1 MGIRLWGHIS
11 FKALI
16 RYDKHIFLDIPC
28 TFREENKDMAQ
39 TRKLDGFSKGFQNL
53 QNKCSGR
60 KLCLLCFGRGFK
72 KKRKKKK
79 CFWWWIVKLICKW
92 WIVKM
97 NEQVIAVVRRV
108 RRIGKLNEM
117 KNTDHRILSH
127 EYQGTYRPFAMWA
140 KELERY
146 KKQNRLMQFYKSLNN

>member
-1 MGIRLWGHIS
+1 MGIRLWRHIS
-11 FKALI
+11 SKALI

-39 TRKLDGFSKGFQNL
+39 TRKLDGLSKGFQNL
-53 QNKCSGR
+53 QNKCSGW

-72 KKRKKKK
+72 KKKKK

-97 NEQVIAVVRRV
+97 NDQVIAVVRRV

-127 EYQGTYRPFAMWA
+127 EYEDTYRPFAMWA

>member
-1 MGIRLWGHIS
+1 MGIRLWEHIS
-11 FKALI
+11 SKALI

-53 QNKCSGR
+53 QNKSSGW
-60 KLCLLCFGRGFK
+60 KLCLLGFRRGFK
-72 KKRKKKK
+72 IYQKNVL
-79 CFWWWIVKLICKW
+79 WWWIVKMICIW

-97 NEQVIAVVRRV
+97 NEQVMAVV

-127 EYQGTYRPFAMWA
+127 EYQDTYRPFAMWG